1 MLSKLNIAVATI
13 STLAEAVN
21 LPSQTVSTDEGG
33 NNVTIDINFCFGVG
47 DDANCPSDDEA

>member
-13 STLAEAVN
+13 TTLAESVN
-21 LPSQTVSTDEGG
+21 LPSQSVSTDEGG

-47 DDANCPSDDEA
+47 DD